1 MKSTIVLF
9 GESEKGQYQA
19 GYLCH
24 SLMDLCS
31 SLGHPI
37 ANQGNGIFLAIQ
49 LIMLNYSVLFF
60 RVQEEGFN
68 SEHYLFGAKF
78 LNEQQL
84 INSFTAIAIPGVGDN
99 QIIEAFIPICHKYES
114 LLVINEQDLYDLLTF

>member
-24 SLMDLCS
+24 SLIDLCS
-31 SLGHPI
+31 SLGNCT
-37 ANQGNGIFLAIQ
+37 NQGNGIPLAIQ

-60 RVQEEGFN
+60 RVEEEGFN
-68 SEHYLFGAKF
+68 AEHYFFGANF
-78 LNEQQL
+78 LNKQKL
-84 INSFTAIAIPGVGDN
+84 IKNFTAIAIPGVGDN
-99 QIIEAFIPICHKYES
+99 HIIEAFIPICHKYQS
-114 LLVINEQDLYDLLTF
+114 FLVLNEQDLYDLLTF